1 MSRCG
6 RRPGNEAVLALTPV
20 TPRRLAAVTLL
31 LLLVPGART
40 HAEESAISIDRPSF
54 SNSADTVPRGAVQI
68 ESGIEY
74 SRERVAAAPAEQT
87 LSLDTLLR
95 VGLGEHIEVRL
106 DWAPFI
112 RIRGEQD
119 DTGPGDL
126 TLGVKYRL
134 LDATPGGSFAAVAVQ
149 PLVKVPIAEP
159 PLGSGRPDFTL
170 VGIASVQLPADF
182 SLDVNLG
189 IAALGQRHPSG
200 YLAQGQASGALTYR
214 LTDRLSVYGELFFF
228 SQEERNGRHQFGTD
242 DGLIYLVTPTIAL
255 DVAVQ
260 ASLAG
265 GGPDFAVRAG
275 ASFRFG
281 R

>member
-1 MSRCG
+1 M
-6 RRPGNEAVLALTPV
+6 LASTPV
-20 TPRRLAAVTLL
+20 SLRRLAAVTLL
-31 LLLVPGART
+31 LLLLSGART
-40 HAEESAISIDRPSF
+40 HAEEPAISIDRPSF
-54 SNSADTVPRGAVQI
+54 SNSADTVPAGAVQI

-74 SRERVAAAPAEQT
+74 ASQRVAAAPTERT
-87 LSLDTLLR
+87 LSLDALLR
-95 VGLGEHIEVRL
+95 VGIGGHIEVRL
-106 DWAPFI
+106 GGEPFV
-112 RIRGEQD
+112 RIRGERD
-119 DTGPGDL
+119 DTGHGDL

-134 LDATPGGSFAAVAVQ
+134 LDAAPGGSPAAVAVQ
-149 PLVKVPIAEP
+149 PVVKVPLADP

-170 VGIASVQLPADF
+170 VGIASIQLPADL

-189 IAALGQRHPSG
+189 LAAVGQRHWG
-200 YLAQGQASGALTYR
+200 YLVQGQASGALTYR

-228 SQEERNGRHQFGTD
+228 SREERNGPHQFGTD
-242 DGLIYLVTPTIAL
+242 GGLIYLLTPMVAL

-260 ASLAG
+260 TSLAG